1 MSSPIVRTTQKPE
14 LIFCIGMTKS
24 KIADTEADI
33 SPVST
38 VDYSNPAEG
47 KRKRRA
53 SANEPRRKR
62 NRTKGFLKT
71 LISLE
76 PYDTDIADNAQME
89 EFWGEKPPSSE
100 PVVVE
105 ESEEAIAARKEAE
118 RLAEEREAEL
128 DAELP
133 EEYRK
138 FRPRGYR
145 FNIPP
150 QDRPVRIYADGVFDL
165 FHLGH
170 MKQLEQAKKSLP
182 NVTMV
187 VGVPSDKLTHKYKGL
202 TVLDDK
208 TRCEALTHCRWVD
221 EVVPNAPWAVD
232 QAFLDKHKID
242 YVAHDDIPYQCDGEA
257 DVYAF
262 VKQKGM
268 FLATQRTEGI
278 STSDIITKIIRDY
291 DLYLMRNFARGV
303 SRKDLNVSWLKK
315 NELDV
320 KRHVLA
326 FRKSLQTNVENTT
339 RDLYGDALGLMQSVL
354 RSRATP
360 DQFKSSYQGGLGSD
374 ANARKASPTP
384 QSNRFLDKVRDWI
397 DQRIDS
403 TSNAPSEIASEATS
417 DVADGEISEE
427 ESGEISEEI
436 SGSESPEDEV
446 EE

>member
-1 MSSPIVRTTQKPE
+1 
-14 LIFCIGMTKS
+14 MTG
-24 KIADTEADI
+24 AREADAPANAG
-33 SPVST
+33 SPSST
-38 VDYSNPAEG
+38 PTGESS
-47 KRKRRA
+47 KRKRRV
-53 SANEPRRKR
+53 STGESRRKR
-62 NRTKGFLKT
+62 NRTKGLLKS

-89 EFWGEKPPSSE
+89 EFWGEKLPSNDSE
-100 PVVVE
+100 VKETE
-105 ESEEAIAARKEAE
+105 EEIAARKEAE
-118 RLAEEREAEL
+118 RKAALREAEL

-133 EEYRK
+133 EEYRR

-145 FNIPP
+145 FNLPP
-150 QDRPVRIYADGVFDL
+150 TDRPVRIYADGVFDL

-182 NVTMV
+182 NVTMI

-208 TRCEALTHCRWVD
+208 TRCESLTHCRWVD
-221 EVVPNAPWAVD
+221 EVVPNAPWSVD

-242 YVAHDDIPYQCDGEA
+242 YVAHDDLPYQCDGEA

-262 VKQKGM
+262 VKEKGK

-320 KRHVLA
+320 KRHVNA
-326 FRKSLQTNVENTT
+326 FRKSWQANLNNTT

-354 RSRATP
+354 KSKASS
-360 DQFKSSYQGGLGSD
+360 DEFESSYQGGSGSD
-374 ANARKASPTP
+374 LKPSRTSGAN
-384 QSNRFLDKVRDWI
+384 SNRFLDKVRDWI
-397 DQRIDS
+397 DQRIE
-403 TSNAPSEIASEATS
+403 SNSAAPSETNSVAESETASALNTDDSSDEAS
-417 DVADGEISEE
+417 DAESQE
-427 ESGEISEEI
+427 ES
-436 SGSESPEDEV
+436 
-446 EE
+446 